1 MQILL
6 SFQGGGSVNAQTTS
20 ALPHICTQP
29 SPIILHNSTRSLLT
43 RRNVVRVYHYLCSHG
58 YSPKNIGIIG
68 DSAGG
73 GLALALLLRLK
84 ELHTELPA
92 ANGLLSPWADLNLS
106 GDTMTTL
113 SEVDPILRKEPL
125 SACAKL
131 YVQEEDVQ
139 NPLVSPVYGDF
150 TGFPPMMMITG
161 SREIRLSDTL
171 RIAQKAL
178 NDQGE
183 VRFEIVEGLWHVFC
197 ADPSLPESHDA
208 IGKLASFFTKH
219 LTQEG

>member
-1 MQILL
+1 
-6 SFQGGGSVNAQTTS
+6 
-20 ALPHICTQP
+20 
-29 SPIILHNSTRSLLT
+29 
-43 RRNVVRVYHYLCSHG
+43 VYHYLCSHG

-73 GLALALLLRLK
+73 GLALALQLRLK

-92 ANGLLSPWADLNLS
+92 AIGLLSPWADLNLS

-113 SEVDPILRKEPL
+113 SEVDPILRKEQL

-161 SREIRLSDTL
+161 SREILLSDTL

-178 NDQGE
+178 NDQVE

-197 ADPSLPESHDA
+197 ADPSLPKVMMPLRNWLRSLPSTSHRRDNQPEARRRFGGLTDMREVEQNGGESVMPA
-208 IGKLASFFTKH
+208 KL
-219 LTQEG
+219 G